1 MKIAII
7 ALLLCLIIPGVLAA
21 SIGVPENM
29 ETIEYL
35 DVGDEITYTFFLRGG
50 SEEEDIQFFMKPLGI
65 GGVVSIN
72 GVDSYSKNYNLEP
85 FEELYIDVDVEGEKA
100 GISQVEWG
108 YKYISDS
115 TGEGV
120 GFEQAM
126 VERTRFV
133 VDQDDS
139 DNDDEEVDVEVNT
152 DDTSTSTSGGAGGG
166 GGGGGAGGAG
176 GLLEEEQSAG
186 DDAAD
191 AANMQDISAQGSPTA
206 EMVAQDSGS
215 GPEPVKRSVGLL
227 EANESVATSKEGKME
242 FTLVIV
248 LAVLTMGLSFASY
261 RAVKEDEE

>member
-7 ALLLCLIIPGVLAA
+7 ALLLCLVIPGVLAA

-29 ETIEYL
+29 DTIEYL

-50 SEEEDIQFFMKPLGI
+50 SEEEDIQFFMKPMGI
-65 GGVVSIN
+65 GGVVSMN

-100 GISQVEWG
+100 GIAQVEWG

-126 VERTRFV
+126 VKRTRFV
-133 VDQDDS
+133 VDE
-139 DNDDEEVDVEVNT
+139 DNIDDEEVDVEVNT
-152 DDTSTSTSGGAGGG
+152 DDTSTSTSGGAGGAG
-166 GGGGGAGGAG
+166 GGGGGAGGGAALVG
-176 GLLEEEQSAG
+176 DDGEEQSGG
-186 DDAAD
+186 DAVLE
-191 AANMQDISAQGSPTA
+191 DISAQGSPTA
-206 EMVAQDSGS
+206 EMVADTGSGS
-215 GPEPVKRSVGLL
+215 SEPVKRSVGLL
-227 EANESVATSKEGKME
+227 GSNANESVVTSKEGKME
-242 FTLVIV
+242 FTLVVV